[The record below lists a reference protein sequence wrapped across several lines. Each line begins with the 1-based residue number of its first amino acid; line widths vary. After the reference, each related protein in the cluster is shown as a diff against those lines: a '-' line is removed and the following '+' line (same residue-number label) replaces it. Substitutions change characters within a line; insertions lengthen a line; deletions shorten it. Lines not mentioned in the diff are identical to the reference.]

1 MTPATPISSI
11 MCGHYSGPLIK
22 TGSWFC
28 VCVRLW
34 ALLLDQDVCAYVAV
48 QMMHEKKREKMESHF

>member
-1 MTPATPISSI
+1 MSI
-11 MCGHYSGPLIK
+11 FMRVCAYLFACVYVCGLV
-22 TGSWFC
+22 C